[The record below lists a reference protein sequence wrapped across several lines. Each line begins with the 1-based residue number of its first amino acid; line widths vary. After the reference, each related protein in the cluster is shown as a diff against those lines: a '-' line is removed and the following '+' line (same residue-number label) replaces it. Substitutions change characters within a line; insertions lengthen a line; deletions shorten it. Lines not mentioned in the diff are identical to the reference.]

1 MIENQNAEQMEEEQV
16 SIEVVDDPIEPGEA
30 GSDGDELENY
40 TKSVSKRINK
50 LNQKN
55 RDVEARAQQLE
66 QIALQKE
73 AELQQYRK
81 YTTAQSGAVL
91 EKEQEALL
99 SKEAQIDD
107 VYRKAVES
115 GDADL
120 ITKANKLQNDI
131 AIQKEKLRVAKSR
144 QSQQVA
150 QEQYQSQGNEQ
161 AVNYQNEAKVEQ
173 EVQPTEDALD
183 WHSRNEWYGAVEN
196 DDGSS
201 NEDNLKATQYA
212 YYVHYN
218 LANEGFD
225 VGSDEY
231 YQELDSRVGTVYPHT
246 RSANSGSKIVNNGSR
261 PAVQRVAS
269 ATQGSGRSK
278 TQGNKNGVSF
288 SKSELER
295 LRSLK
300 PHNMTEESWLQRVAK
315 EKQKIASREA
325 S

>member
-16 SIEVVDDPIEPGEA
+16 SIEVTEDPVE
-30 GSDGDELENY
+30 GSGGDGDELENY

-50 LNQKN
+50 LNQ
-55 RDVEARAQQLE
+55 RHREAEQRAQQLE

-73 AELQQYRK
+73 AELQQYRQ
-81 YTTAQSGAVL
+81 YSIQQSNTVL
-91 EKEQEALL
+91 AKEEEAIN
-99 SKEAQIDD
+99 SKESQIDD

-120 ITKANKLQNDI
+120 ITKASKLQNDI

-144 QSQQVA
+144 QRAA
-150 QEQYQSQGNEQ
+150 QEESYQSQGNERV
-161 AVNYQNEAKVEQ
+161 VNHQEQQVQQ
-173 EVQPTEDALD
+173 EVTPTEDALE
-183 WHSRNEWYGAVEN
+183 WHERNPWYAN
-196 DDGSS
+196 QD
-201 NEDNLKATQYA
+201 NEDDMKATQYA

-231 YQELDSRVGTVYPHT
+231 YEELDSRVGTVYPHT
-246 RSANSGSKIVNNGSR
+246 KSASNGNSKTVQSRSR

-269 ATQGSGRSK
+269 ATQGGGRSK
-278 TQGNKNGVSF
+278 TQGKKNGVSF

-300 PHNMTEESWLQRVAK
+300 PHNMSEEAWLQRVAK

>member
-16 SIEVVDDPIEPGEA
+16 SIEVTEDPVE
-30 GSDGDELENY
+30 GSGGDGDELENY

-50 LNQKN
+50 LNQ
-55 RDVEARAQQLE
+55 RHREAEQRAQQLE

-73 AELQQYRK
+73 AELQQYRQ
-81 YTTAQSGAVL
+81 YSIQQSNTVL
-91 EKEQEALL
+91 AKEEEAIN
-99 SKEAQIDD
+99 SKESQIDD

-120 ITKANKLQNDI
+120 ITKASKLQNDI

-144 QSQQVA
+144 QRAA
-150 QEQYQSQGNEQ
+150 QEESYQSQGNERV
-161 AVNYQNEAKVEQ
+161 VNHQEQQVQQ
-173 EVQPTEDALD
+173 EVTPTEDALE
-183 WHSRNEWYGAVEN
+183 WHERNPWYAN
-196 DDGSS
+196 QD
-201 NEDNLKATQYA
+201 NEDDMKATQYA

-231 YQELDSRVGTVYPHT
+231 YEELDSRVGTVYPHT
-246 RSANSGSKIVNNGSR
+246 KSASNGNSKTVQSRSR

-269 ATQGSGRSK
+269 ATQGGGRSK
-278 TQGNKNGVSF
+278 TQGKKNGVSF

-300 PHNMTEESWLQRVAK
+300 PHNMSEEAWLQRVAK

-325 S
+325 N

>member
-1 MIENQNAEQMEEEQV
+1 M
-16 SIEVVDDPIEPGEA
+16 
-30 GSDGDELENY
+30 
-40 TKSVSKRINK
+40 
-50 LNQKN
+50 
-55 RDVEARAQQLE
+55 
-66 QIALQKE
+66 
-73 AELQQYRK
+73 
-81 YTTAQSGAVL
+81 
-91 EKEQEALL
+91 

-144 QSQQVA
+144 QSQQEA
-150 QEQYQSQGNEQ
+150 QEQYVSQGNEQ
-161 AVNYQNEAKVEQ
+161 VVQQQQQGQVEQ
-173 EVQPTEDALD
+173 EIQPTEDALE
-183 WHSRNEWYGAVEN
+183 WHERNPWYA
-196 DDGSS
+196 DQD
-201 NEDNLKATQYA
+201 NEDNMKATQYA

-231 YQELDSRVGTVYPHT
+231 YEELDSRVGTVYPHT
-246 RSANSGSKIVNNGSR
+246 RSANNGSKVVKNEAR

-269 ATQGSGRSK
+269 ATQGGGRSK

-295 LRSLK
+295 LQSLK
-300 PHNMTEESWLQRVAK
+300 PHNMSEEAWLQRVAK

-325 S
+325 N

>member
-16 SIEVVDDPIEPGEA
+16 SIEVTEDPVE
-30 GSDGDELENY
+30 GSGGDGDELENY

-50 LNQKN
+50 LNQ
-55 RDVEARAQQLE
+55 RHREAEQRAQQLE
-66 QIALQKE
+66 QIALQIE
-73 AELQQYRK
+73 AELQQYRQ
-81 YTTAQSGAVL
+81 YSVQQSNTVL
-91 EKEQEALL
+91 AKEEEAIN
-99 SKEAQIDD
+99 SKESQIDD

-120 ITKANKLQNDI
+120 ITKASKLQNDI

-144 QSQQVA
+144 QRAA
-150 QEQYQSQGNEQ
+150 QEESYQSQGNERV
-161 AVNYQNEAKVEQ
+161 VNHQEQQVQQ
-173 EVQPTEDALD
+173 EVTPTEDALE
-183 WHSRNEWYGAVEN
+183 WHERNPWYAN
-196 DDGSS
+196 QDD
-201 NEDNLKATQYA
+201 EDDMKATQYA

-231 YQELDSRVGTVYPHT
+231 YEELDSRVGTVYPHT
-246 RSANSGSKIVNNGSR
+246 KSASNGNSKTVQGRSR

-269 ATQGSGRSK
+269 ATQGGGRSK
-278 TQGNKNGVSF
+278 TQGKKNGVSF

-300 PHNMTEESWLQRVAK
+300 PHNMSEEAWLQRVAK

>member
-16 SIEVVDDPIEPGEA
+16 SIEVTEEPVE
-30 GSDGDELENY
+30 GSGGDGDELENY

-50 LNQKN
+50 LNQ
-55 RDVEARAQQLE
+55 RHREAEQRAQQLE

-73 AELQQYRK
+73 AELQQYRQ
-81 YTTAQSGAVL
+81 YSVQQSNTVL
-91 EKEQEALL
+91 AKEEEAIN
-99 SKEAQIDD
+99 SKESQIDD

-120 ITKANKLQNDI
+120 ITKASKLQNDI

-144 QSQQVA
+144 QRAA
-150 QEQYQSQGNEQ
+150 QEESYQSQGNEQ
-161 AVNYQNEAKVEQ
+161 VVNYQEQQQVQQ
-173 EVQPTEDALD
+173 EVTPTEDALE
-183 WHSRNEWYGAVEN
+183 WHERNPWYANQDSE
-196 DDGSS
+196 DDM
-201 NEDNLKATQYA
+201 KATQYA

-231 YQELDSRVGTVYPHT
+231 YEELDSRVGTVYPHT
-246 RSANSGSKIVNNGSR
+246 KSASNGNSKTVQSGSR

-269 ATQGSGRSK
+269 ATQGGGRSK
-278 TQGNKNGVSF
+278 TQGKKNGVSF

-300 PHNMTEESWLQRVAK
+300 PHNMSEEAWLQRVAK

>member
-1 MIENQNAEQMEEEQV
+1 MIENQNAEQIEEEQV
-16 SIEVVDDPIEPGEA
+16 DIEVTEDPVENSAPVD
-30 GSDGDELENY
+30 DGDELENY

-50 LNQKN
+50 LNAKH
-55 RDVEARAQQLE
+55 REAEQRAQQLE

-73 AELQQYRK
+73 AELQQYRQ
-81 YTTAQSGAVL
+81 YSVQQSNQVL
-91 EKEQEALL
+91 AKEEEALS

-120 ITKANKLQNDI
+120 ITKAAKLQSDI
-131 AIQKEKLRVAKSR
+131 AIQKEKLRVAKAR
-144 QSQQVA
+144 QQTA
-150 QEQYQSQGNEQ
+150 QEDTYVSQGNEQ
-161 AVNYQNEAKVEQ
+161 SVPQEQYQNQVEQ
-173 EVQPTEDALD
+173 EVTPTQDALE
-183 WHSRNEWYGAVEN
+183 WHERNPWYAN
-196 DDGSS
+196 KD
-201 NEDNLKATQYA
+201 NEEDMKATQYA

-218 LANEGFD
+218 LANEGYD

-231 YQELDSRVGTVYPHT
+231 YEELDSRVGTVYPHT
-246 RSANSGSKIVNNGSR
+246 KSADSGSQTVQSGSR

-269 ATQGSGRSK
+269 ASQGGRSK
-278 TQGNKNGVSF
+278 TQGKKNGVSF

-295 LRSLK
+295 LRGLK
-300 PHNMTEESWLQRVAK
+300 PHNMSEEAWLQRVAK

>member
-16 SIEVVDDPIEPGEA
+16 SIEVTEDPVE
-30 GSDGDELENY
+30 GSGGDGDELENY

-50 LNQKN
+50 LNQ
-55 RDVEARAQQLE
+55 RHREAEQRAQQLE

-73 AELQQYRK
+73 AELQQYRQ
-81 YTTAQSGAVL
+81 YSVQQSNTVL
-91 EKEQEALL
+91 AKEEEAIN
-99 SKEAQIDD
+99 SKESQIDD

-120 ITKANKLQNDI
+120 ITKASKLQNDI

-144 QSQQVA
+144 QRAA
-150 QEQYQSQGNEQ
+150 QEESYQSQGNERV
-161 AVNYQNEAKVEQ
+161 VNHQEQQVQQ
-173 EVQPTEDALD
+173 EVTPTEDALE
-183 WHSRNEWYGAVEN
+183 WHERNPWYAN
-196 DDGSS
+196 QDD
-201 NEDNLKATQYA
+201 EDDMKATQYA

-231 YQELDSRVGTVYPHT
+231 YEELDSRVGTVYPHT
-246 RSANSGSKIVNNGSR
+246 KSASNGNSKTVQGRSR

-269 ATQGSGRSK
+269 ATQGGGRSK
-278 TQGNKNGVSF
+278 TQGKKNGVSF

-300 PHNMTEESWLQRVAK
+300 PHNMSEEAWLQRVAK

>member
-1 MIENQNAEQMEEEQV
+1 MIENQNAEQVEEEQV
-16 SIEVVDDPIEPGEA
+16 SIEVTEDPIEDSEVV
-30 GSDGDELENY
+30 SDGDELENY

-55 RDVEARAQQLE
+55 RETEARAQQLE

-73 AELQQYRK
+73 AELQQYRQF
-81 YTTAQSGAVL
+81 AQQQSNTVL
-91 EKEQEALL
+91 EKEEEALT

-144 QSQQVA
+144 QSQQEA
-150 QEQYQSQGNEQ
+150 QEQYVSQGNEQ
-161 AVNYQNEAKVEQ
+161 VIQQQESQVEQ
-173 EVQPTEDALD
+173 EVQPTEDALA
-183 WHSRNEWYGAVEN
+183 WHERNPWYA
-196 DDGSS
+196 DQD
-201 NEDNLKATQYA
+201 NEDNMKATQYA

-231 YQELDSRVGTVYPHT
+231 YEELDSRVGTVYPHT
-246 RSANSGSKIVNNGSR
+246 RSASSGSKVVQNEAR

-269 ATQGSGRSK
+269 ATQGGGRSK
-278 TQGNKNGVSF
+278 TQDNKNGVSF

-295 LRSLK
+295 LRGLK
-300 PHNMTEESWLQRVAK
+300 PHNMSDEAWLQRVAK
-315 EKQKIASREA
+315 EKKRIASREA

>member
-1 MIENQNAEQMEEEQV
+1 MIENQNAEQVEEEQF
-16 SIEVVDDPIEPGEA
+16 SIQVTEDPVEGSGGE
-30 GSDGDELENY
+30 GDELENY

-50 LNQKN
+50 LNAKH
-55 RDVEARAQQLE
+55 REVEHRAQQLE
-66 QIALQKE
+66 QIAMQKE

-81 YTTAQSGAVL
+81 YTVQQSNTVL
-91 EKEQEALL
+91 AKEEEAIA

-120 ITKANKLQNDI
+120 ITKASKLQNEI
-131 AIQKEKLRVAKSR
+131 GIQKEKLRVAKSR
-144 QSQQVA
+144 QRAA
-150 QEQYQSQGNEQ
+150 QEESYVSQGNEQ
-161 AVNYQNEAKVEQ
+161 VVNYQDQQQVQQ
-173 EVQPTEDALD
+173 EVKPTEDALE
-183 WHSRNEWYGAVEN
+183 WHDKNPWYAN
-196 DDGSS
+196 QDDE
-201 NEDNLKATQYA
+201 EDMKATQYA

-225 VGSDEY
+225 VGSDDY
-231 YQELDSRVGTVYPHT
+231 YEELDSRVGTVYPHT
-246 RSANSGSKIVNNGSR
+246 KSASKGGSKTVQSGSR

-269 ATQGSGRSK
+269 ATQGGGRSK
-278 TQGNKNGVSF
+278 TQGKKNGVSF

-300 PHNMTEESWLQRVAK
+300 PHNMSEEAWLQRVAK

>member
-1 MIENQNAEQMEEEQV
+1 MIENQNAEQVEEEQF
-16 SIEVVDDPIEPGEA
+16 SIQVTEDPVEGSGGE
-30 GSDGDELENY
+30 GDELENY

-50 LNQKN
+50 LNAKH
-55 RDVEARAQQLE
+55 REVEHRAQQLE
-66 QIALQKE
+66 QIAMQKE

-81 YTTAQSGAVL
+81 YTVQQSNTVL
-91 EKEQEALL
+91 AKEEEAIA

-120 ITKANKLQNDI
+120 ITKASKLQNDI
-131 AIQKEKLRVAKSR
+131 GIQKEKLRVAKSR
-144 QSQQVA
+144 QRAA
-150 QEQYQSQGNEQ
+150 QEESYVSQGNEQ
-161 AVNYQNEAKVEQ
+161 VVNYQDQQQVQQ
-173 EVQPTEDALD
+173 EVKPTEDALE
-183 WHSRNEWYGAVEN
+183 WHDKNPWYAN
-196 DDGSS
+196 QDD
-201 NEDNLKATQYA
+201 EDDMKATQYA

-231 YQELDSRVGTVYPHT
+231 YEELDSRVGTVYPHT
-246 RSANSGSKIVNNGSR
+246 KSASNGGSKTVQSGSR

-269 ATQGSGRSK
+269 ATQGGGRSK
-278 TQGNKNGVSF
+278 TQGKKNGVSF

-300 PHNMTEESWLQRVAK
+300 PHNMSEEAWLQRVAK

>member
-1 MIENQNAEQMEEEQV
+1 MIENQNAEQVEEEQF
-16 SIEVVDDPIEPGEA
+16 SIQVTEDPVEGSGGE
-30 GSDGDELENY
+30 GDELENY

-50 LNQKN
+50 LNAKH
-55 RDVEARAQQLE
+55 REVEHRAQQLE
-66 QIALQKE
+66 QIAMQKE

-81 YTTAQSGAVL
+81 YTVQQSNTVL
-91 EKEQEALL
+91 AKEEEAIA

-120 ITKANKLQNDI
+120 ITKASKLQNDI
-131 AIQKEKLRVAKSR
+131 GIQKEKLRVAKSR
-144 QSQQVA
+144 QRAA
-150 QEQYQSQGNEQ
+150 QEESYVSQGNEQ
-161 AVNYQNEAKVEQ
+161 VVNYQDQQQVQQ
-173 EVQPTEDALD
+173 EVKPTEDALE
-183 WHSRNEWYGAVEN
+183 WHDKNPWYAN
-196 DDGSS
+196 QDDE
-201 NEDNLKATQYA
+201 EDMKATQYA

-231 YQELDSRVGTVYPHT
+231 YEELDSRVGTVYPHT
-246 RSANSGSKIVNNGSR
+246 KSASNGGSKTVQSGSR

-269 ATQGSGRSK
+269 ATQGGGRSK
-278 TQGNKNGVSF
+278 TQGKKNGVSF

-300 PHNMTEESWLQRVAK
+300 PPNMSEEAWLQRVAK

>member
-16 SIEVVDDPIEPGEA
+16 SIEVTEDPVE
-30 GSDGDELENY
+30 GSGGGDGDELENY

-50 LNQKN
+50 LNQ
-55 RDVEARAQQLE
+55 RHREAERRAQQLE

-73 AELQQYRK
+73 AELQQYRQ
-81 YTTAQSGAVL
+81 YSVQQSNTVL
-91 EKEQEALL
+91 AKEEEAIA
-99 SKEAQIDD
+99 SKESQIDD

-120 ITKANKLQNDI
+120 ITKASKLQNDI

-144 QSQQVA
+144 QRAA
-150 QEQYQSQGNEQ
+150 QEESYQSQGNEQ
-161 AVNYQNEAKVEQ
+161 IVNYQQQQRVQQ
-173 EVQPTEDALD
+173 EVTPTEDALE
-183 WHSRNEWYGAVEN
+183 WHERNPWYANQDSE
-196 DDGSS
+196 DDM
-201 NEDNLKATQYA
+201 KATQYA

-231 YQELDSRVGTVYPHT
+231 YEELDSRVGTVYPHT
-246 RSANSGSKIVNNGSR
+246 KSASNGNSKTVQSGSR

-269 ATQGSGRSK
+269 ATQGGGRSK
-278 TQGNKNGVSF
+278 TQGKKNGVSF

-300 PHNMTEESWLQRVAK
+300 PHNMSEEAWLQRVAK

>member
-16 SIEVVDDPIEPGEA
+16 SIEVTEDPVE
-30 GSDGDELENY
+30 GSGGGDGDELENY

-50 LNQKN
+50 LNQ
-55 RDVEARAQQLE
+55 RHREAEQRAQQLE

-73 AELQQYRK
+73 AELQQYRQ
-81 YTTAQSGAVL
+81 YSVQQSNTVL
-91 EKEQEALL
+91 AKEEEAIT
-99 SKEAQIDD
+99 SKESQIDD

-120 ITKANKLQNDI
+120 ITKASKLQNDI

-144 QSQQVA
+144 QRSA
-150 QEQYQSQGNEQ
+150 QEESYQSQGNEQ
-161 AVNYQNEAKVEQ
+161 VVNYQEQQQVQQ
-173 EVQPTEDALD
+173 EVTPTEDALQ
-183 WHSRNEWYGAVEN
+183 WHEKNPWYAN
-196 DDGSS
+196 QDDE
-201 NEDNLKATQYA
+201 EDMKATQYA

-231 YQELDSRVGTVYPHT
+231 YEELDSRVGTVYPHT
-246 RSANSGSKIVNNGSR
+246 KSASNGNSKTVESGSR

-269 ATQGSGRSK
+269 ATQGGGRSK
-278 TQGNKNGVSF
+278 TQGKKNGVSF

-300 PHNMTEESWLQRVAK
+300 PHNMSEEAWLQRVAK

>member
-1 MIENQNAEQMEEEQV
+1 MIENQNAEQVEEEQF
-16 SIEVVDDPIEPGEA
+16 SIQVTEDPVEGSGGE
-30 GSDGDELENY
+30 GDELENY

-50 LNQKN
+50 LNAKH
-55 RDVEARAQQLE
+55 REVEHRAQQLE
-66 QIALQKE
+66 QIAMQKE

-81 YTTAQSGAVL
+81 YTVQQSNTVL
-91 EKEQEALL
+91 AKEEEAIA

-120 ITKANKLQNDI
+120 ITKASKLQNDI
-131 AIQKEKLRVAKSR
+131 GIQKEKLRVAKSR
-144 QSQQVA
+144 QRAA
-150 QEQYQSQGNEQ
+150 QEESYVSQGNEQ
-161 AVNYQNEAKVEQ
+161 LVNYQDQQQVQQ
-173 EVQPTEDALD
+173 EVKPTEDALE
-183 WHSRNEWYGAVEN
+183 WHDKNPWYAN
-196 DDGSS
+196 QDDE
-201 NEDNLKATQYA
+201 EDMKATQYA

-231 YQELDSRVGTVYPHT
+231 YEELDSRVGTVYPHT
-246 RSANSGSKIVNNGSR
+246 KSASNGGSKTVQSGSR

-269 ATQGSGRSK
+269 ATQGGGRSK
-278 TQGNKNGVSF
+278 TQGKKNGVSF

-300 PHNMTEESWLQRVAK
+300 PHNMSEEAWLQRVAK

>member
-1 MIENQNAEQMEEEQV
+1 MIENQNAEQIEEEQV
-16 SIEVVDDPIEPGEA
+16 SIQVTEDPVEGSEVV
-30 GSDGDELENY
+30 SDGDELENY

-50 LNQKN
+50 LNAKH
-55 RDVEARAQQLE
+55 REAEQRAQQLE

-73 AELQQYRK
+73 AELQQYRQ
-81 YTTAQSGAVL
+81 YSTQQSNQVL
-91 EKEQEALL
+91 AKEEEALV
-99 SKEAQIDD
+99 SKESQIDD

-120 ITKANKLQNDI
+120 ITKAAKLQSDI
-131 AIQKEKLRVAKSR
+131 SIQKEKLRVAKAR
-144 QSQQVA
+144 QQTAV
-150 QEQYQSQGNEQ
+150 QEHEAYVSQGNEQ
-161 AVNYQNEAKVEQ
+161 VVQQEQYQQAEQ
-173 EVQPTEDALD
+173 EVTPTEDALE
-183 WHSRNEWYGAVEN
+183 WHDRNPWYANKN
-196 DDGSS
+196 DE
-201 NEDNLKATQYA
+201 EDMKATQYA

-231 YQELDSRVGTVYPHT
+231 YEELDSRVGTVYPHT
-246 RSANSGSKIVNNGSR
+246 KSADGGSKIVQSGSR

-269 ATQGSGRSK
+269 APQGGRSK
-278 TQGNKNGVSF
+278 TQGKKNGVSF

-300 PHNMTEESWLQRVAK
+300 PHNMSEEAWLQRVAK
-315 EKQKIASREA
+315 EKQKIAAREA

>member
-1 MIENQNAEQMEEEQV
+1 MIENQNAEQMDEEQV
-16 SIEVVDDPIEPGEA
+16 SIEVTEDPVE
-30 GSDGDELENY
+30 GSGGDGDELENY
-40 TKSVSKRINK
+40 TKSVSRRINK
-50 LNQKN
+50 LNQ
-55 RDVEARAQQLE
+55 RHREAEQRAQQLE

-73 AELQQYRK
+73 AELQQYRQ
-81 YTTAQSGAVL
+81 YSIQQSNTVL
-91 EKEQEALL
+91 AKEEEAIN
-99 SKEAQIDD
+99 SKESQIDD

-120 ITKANKLQNDI
+120 ITKASKLQNQI

-144 QSQQVA
+144 QRAA
-150 QEQYQSQGNEQ
+150 QEESYQSQGNERV
-161 AVNYQNEAKVEQ
+161 VNYQEQQVQQ
-173 EVQPTEDALD
+173 EVTPTEDALE
-183 WHSRNEWYGAVEN
+183 WHERNPWYAN
-196 DDGSS
+196 QD
-201 NEDNLKATQYA
+201 NEDDMKATQYA

-231 YQELDSRVGTVYPHT
+231 YEELDSRVGTVYPHT
-246 RSANSGSKIVNNGSR
+246 KSASNGNSKTVQSRSR

-269 ATQGSGRSK
+269 ATQGGGRSK
-278 TQGNKNGVSF
+278 TQGKKNGVSF

-300 PHNMTEESWLQRVAK
+300 PHNMSEEAWLQRVAK

-325 S
+325 R

>member
-16 SIEVVDDPIEPGEA
+16 SIEVTEDPVE
-30 GSDGDELENY
+30 GSGGDGDELENY

-50 LNQKN
+50 LNQ
-55 RDVEARAQQLE
+55 RHREAEQRAQQLE

-73 AELQQYRK
+73 AELQQYRQ
-81 YTTAQSGAVL
+81 YSVQQSNTVL
-91 EKEQEALL
+91 AKEEEAIN
-99 SKEAQIDD
+99 SKESQIDD

-120 ITKANKLQNDI
+120 ITKASKLQNDI

-144 QSQQVA
+144 QRAA
-150 QEQYQSQGNEQ
+150 QEESYQSQGNEQ
-161 AVNYQNEAKVEQ
+161 VVNYQEQQQVQQ
-173 EVQPTEDALD
+173 EVTPTKDALE
-183 WHSRNEWYGAVEN
+183 WHERNPWYAN
-196 DDGSS
+196 QDD
-201 NEDNLKATQYA
+201 EDDMKATQYA

-231 YQELDSRVGTVYPHT
+231 YEELDSRVGTVYPHT
-246 RSANSGSKIVNNGSR
+246 KSASNGNSKTVQSRSR

-269 ATQGSGRSK
+269 ATQGGGRSK
-278 TQGNKNGVSF
+278 TQGKKNGVSF

-300 PHNMTEESWLQRVAK
+300 PHNMSDEAWLQRVAK

>member
-16 SIEVVDDPIEPGEA
+16 SIEVTEDPVE
-30 GSDGDELENY
+30 GSGGGDGDELENY

-50 LNQKN
+50 LNQ
-55 RDVEARAQQLE
+55 RHREAEQRAQQLE

-73 AELQQYRK
+73 AELQQYRQ
-81 YTTAQSGAVL
+81 YSVQQSNTVL
-91 EKEQEALL
+91 AKEEEAIS
-99 SKEAQIDD
+99 SKESQIDD

-120 ITKANKLQNDI
+120 ITKASKLQNDI

-144 QSQQVA
+144 QRAA
-150 QEQYQSQGNEQ
+150 QEESYQSQGNEQ
-161 AVNYQNEAKVEQ
+161 VVNYQEQQQVQQ
-173 EVQPTEDALD
+173 EVTPTEDALE
-183 WHSRNEWYGAVEN
+183 WHERNPWYANQDSE
-196 DDGSS
+196 DDM
-201 NEDNLKATQYA
+201 KATQYA

-231 YQELDSRVGTVYPHT
+231 YEELDSRVGTVYPHT
-246 RSANSGSKIVNNGSR
+246 KSASNGNSKTVQSGSR

-269 ATQGSGRSK
+269 ATQGGGRSK
-278 TQGNKNGVSF
+278 TQGKKNGVSF

-300 PHNMTEESWLQRVAK
+300 PHNMSEEAWLQRVAK

>member
-1 MIENQNAEQMEEEQV
+1 MIENQNAEQVEEEQV
-16 SIEVVDDPIEPGEA
+16 SIEVTEDPIEDSEVVN
-30 GSDGDELENY
+30 DGDELENY

-55 RDVEARAQQLE
+55 RETEARAQQLE

-73 AELQQYRK
+73 AELQQYRQF
-81 YTTAQSGAVL
+81 AQQQSNTVL
-91 EKEQEALL
+91 EKEEEALT

-144 QSQQVA
+144 QSQQEA
-150 QEQYQSQGNEQ
+150 QEQYVSQGNEQ
-161 AVNYQNEAKVEQ
+161 VIQQQESQVEQ
-173 EVQPTEDALD
+173 EVQPTEDALA
-183 WHSRNEWYGAVEN
+183 WHERNPWYA
-196 DDGSS
+196 DQD
-201 NEDNLKATQYA
+201 NEDNMKATQYA

-231 YQELDSRVGTVYPHT
+231 YEELDSRVGTVYPHT
-246 RSANSGSKIVNNGSR
+246 RSASSGSKVVQNEAR

-269 ATQGSGRSK
+269 ATQGGGRSK
-278 TQGNKNGVSF
+278 TQDNKNGVSF

-295 LRSLK
+295 LRGLK
-300 PHNMTEESWLQRVAK
+300 PHNMSDEAWLQRVAK
-315 EKQKIASREA
+315 EKKRIASREA

>member
-1 MIENQNAEQMEEEQV
+1 MIENQNAEQMDEEQV
-16 SIEVVDDPIEPGEA
+16 SIEVTEDPVE
-30 GSDGDELENY
+30 GSGGDGDELENY

-50 LNQKN
+50 LNQ
-55 RDVEARAQQLE
+55 RHREAEQRAQQLE

-73 AELQQYRK
+73 AELQQYRQ
-81 YTTAQSGAVL
+81 YSIQQSNTVL
-91 EKEQEALL
+91 AKEEEAIN
-99 SKEAQIDD
+99 SKESQIDD

-120 ITKANKLQNDI
+120 ITKASKLQNQI

-144 QSQQVA
+144 QRAA
-150 QEQYQSQGNEQ
+150 QEESYQSQGNERV
-161 AVNYQNEAKVEQ
+161 VNYQEQQVQQ
-173 EVQPTEDALD
+173 EVTPTEDALE
-183 WHSRNEWYGAVEN
+183 WHERNPWYAN
-196 DDGSS
+196 QH
-201 NEDNLKATQYA
+201 NEDDMKATQYA

-231 YQELDSRVGTVYPHT
+231 YEELDSRVGTVYPHT
-246 RSANSGSKIVNNGSR
+246 KSASNGNLKTVQSRSR

-269 ATQGSGRSK
+269 ATQGGGRSK
-278 TQGNKNGVSF
+278 TQGKKNGVSF

-300 PHNMTEESWLQRVAK
+300 PHNMSEEAWLQRVAK

-325 S
+325 R

>member
-16 SIEVVDDPIEPGEA
+16 SIEVTEDPVE
-30 GSDGDELENY
+30 GSSGDGDELENY

-50 LNQKN
+50 LNQ
-55 RDVEARAQQLE
+55 RHREAEQRAQQLE

-73 AELQQYRK
+73 AELQQYRQ
-81 YTTAQSGAVL
+81 YSVQQSNTVL
-91 EKEQEALL
+91 AKEEEAIN
-99 SKEAQIDD
+99 SKESQIDD

-120 ITKANKLQNDI
+120 ITKASKLQNDI

-144 QSQQVA
+144 QRAA
-150 QEQYQSQGNEQ
+150 QEESYQSQGNEQ
-161 AVNYQNEAKVEQ
+161 VVNYQEQQQVQQ
-173 EVQPTEDALD
+173 EVTPTEDALE
-183 WHSRNEWYGAVEN
+183 WHERNPWYAN
-196 DDGSS
+196 QDD
-201 NEDNLKATQYA
+201 EDDMKATQYA

-231 YQELDSRVGTVYPHT
+231 YEELDSRVGTVYPHT
-246 RSANSGSKIVNNGSR
+246 KSASNGNSKTVQSRSR

-269 ATQGSGRSK
+269 ATQGGGRSK
-278 TQGNKNGVSF
+278 TQGKKNGVSF

-300 PHNMTEESWLQRVAK
+300 PHNMSEEAWLQRVAK

>member
-1 MIENQNAEQMEEEQV
+1 MIENQNAEQIQEEQV
-16 SIEVVDDPIEPGEA
+16 SIEVVEDPVE
-30 GSDGDELENY
+30 GSGVANDGDELENY

-55 RDVEARAQQLE
+55 RETEARAQQLE

-73 AELQQYRK
+73 AELQQYRQ
-81 YTTAQSGAVL
+81 YTTQQSGAVL

-295 LRSLK
+295 LQSLK
-300 PHNMTEESWLQRVAK
+300 PHNMSEEAWLQRVAK

-325 S
+325 N

>member
-1 MIENQNAEQMEEEQV
+1 MIENQNAEQVEEEQF
-16 SIEVVDDPIEPGEA
+16 SIQVTEDPVEGSGGE
-30 GSDGDELENY
+30 GDELENY

-50 LNQKN
+50 LNAKH
-55 RDVEARAQQLE
+55 REVEHRAQQLE
-66 QIALQKE
+66 QIAMQKE

-81 YTTAQSGAVL
+81 YTVQQSNTVL
-91 EKEQEALL
+91 AKEEEAIA

-120 ITKANKLQNDI
+120 ITKASKLQNDI
-131 AIQKEKLRVAKSR
+131 GIQKEKLRVAKSR
-144 QSQQVA
+144 QRAA
-150 QEQYQSQGNEQ
+150 QEESYVSQGNEQ
-161 AVNYQNEAKVEQ
+161 VVNYQDQQQVQQ
-173 EVQPTEDALD
+173 EVKPTEDALE
-183 WHSRNEWYGAVEN
+183 WHDKNPWYAN
-196 DDGSS
+196 QDDE
-201 NEDNLKATQYA
+201 EDMKATQYA

-231 YQELDSRVGTVYPHT
+231 YEELDSRVGTVYPHT
-246 RSANSGSKIVNNGSR
+246 KSASNGGSKTVQSGSR

-269 ATQGSGRSK
+269 ATQGGGRSK

-295 LRSLK
+295 LQSLK
-300 PHNMTEESWLQRVAK
+300 PHNMSEEAWLQRVAK

>member
-1 MIENQNAEQMEEEQV
+1 MIENQNAEQMDEEQV
-16 SIEVVDDPIEPGEA
+16 SIEVTEDPVE
-30 GSDGDELENY
+30 GSGGDGDELENY

-50 LNQKN
+50 LNQ
-55 RDVEARAQQLE
+55 RHREAEQRAQQLE

-73 AELQQYRK
+73 AELQQYRQ
-81 YTTAQSGAVL
+81 YSIQQSNTVL
-91 EKEQEALL
+91 AKEEEAIN
-99 SKEAQIDD
+99 SKESQIDD

-120 ITKANKLQNDI
+120 ITKASKLQNQI

-144 QSQQVA
+144 QRAA
-150 QEQYQSQGNEQ
+150 QEESYQSQGNERV
-161 AVNYQNEAKVEQ
+161 VNYQQQQVQQ
-173 EVQPTEDALD
+173 EVTPTEDALE
-183 WHSRNEWYGAVEN
+183 WHERNPWYAN
-196 DDGSS
+196 QD
-201 NEDNLKATQYA
+201 NEDDMKATQYA

-231 YQELDSRVGTVYPHT
+231 YEELDSRVGTVYPHT
-246 RSANSGSKIVNNGSR
+246 KSASNGNSKTVQSRSR

-269 ATQGSGRSK
+269 ATQGGGRSK
-278 TQGNKNGVSF
+278 TQGKKNGVSF

-300 PHNMTEESWLQRVAK
+300 PHNMSEEAWLQRVAK

-325 S
+325 R

>member
-1 MIENQNAEQMEEEQV
+1 MIENQNAEQVEEEQF
-16 SIEVVDDPIEPGEA
+16 SIQVTEDPVEGSGGE
-30 GSDGDELENY
+30 GDELENY

-50 LNQKN
+50 LNAKH
-55 RDVEARAQQLE
+55 RETEHRAQQLE
-66 QIALQKE
+66 QIAMQKE

-81 YTTAQSGAVL
+81 YTVQQSNTVL
-91 EKEQEALL
+91 AKEEEAIA

-120 ITKANKLQNDI
+120 ITKASKLQNEI
-131 AIQKEKLRVAKSR
+131 GIQKEKLRVAKSR
-144 QSQQVA
+144 QRAA
-150 QEQYQSQGNEQ
+150 QEESYVSQGNEQ
-161 AVNYQNEAKVEQ
+161 VVNYQDQQQVQQ
-173 EVQPTEDALD
+173 EVKPTEDALE
-183 WHSRNEWYGAVEN
+183 WHDKNPWYAN
-196 DDGSS
+196 QDDE
-201 NEDNLKATQYA
+201 EDMKATQYA

-231 YQELDSRVGTVYPHT
+231 YEELDSRVGTVYPHT
-246 RSANSGSKIVNNGSR
+246 KSASKGGSKTVQSGSR

-269 ATQGSGRSK
+269 ATQGGGRSK
-278 TQGNKNGVSF
+278 TQGKKNGVSF

-300 PHNMTEESWLQRVAK
+300 PHNMSEEAWLQRVAK

>member
-1 MIENQNAEQMEEEQV
+1 MIENQNAEQIQEEQV
-16 SIEVVDDPIEPGEA
+16 SIEVVEDPVE
-30 GSDGDELENY
+30 GSGVANDGDELENY

-55 RDVEARAQQLE
+55 RETEARAQQLE

-73 AELQQYRK
+73 AELQQYRQ
-81 YTTAQSGAVL
+81 YTTQQSGAVL

-144 QSQQVA
+144 QSQQEA
-150 QEQYQSQGNEQ
+150 QEQYVSQGNEQ
-161 AVNYQNEAKVEQ
+161 VVQQQQQGQVEQ
-173 EVQPTEDALD
+173 EIQPTEDALE
-183 WHSRNEWYGAVEN
+183 WHERNPWYA
-196 DDGSS
+196 DQD
-201 NEDNLKATQYA
+201 NEDNMKATQYA

-231 YQELDSRVGTVYPHT
+231 YEELDSRVGTVYPHT
-246 RSANSGSKIVNNGSR
+246 RSANNGSKVVKNEAR

-269 ATQGSGRSK
+269 ATQGGGRSK

-295 LRSLK
+295 LQSLK
-300 PHNMTEESWLQRVAK
+300 PHNMSEEAWLQRVAK

-325 S
+325 N

>member
-1 MIENQNAEQMEEEQV
+1 MIENQNAEQIQEEQV
-16 SIEVVDDPIEPGEA
+16 SIEVVEDPVE
-30 GSDGDELENY
+30 GSGVANDGDELENY

-55 RDVEARAQQLE
+55 RETKARAQQLE

-73 AELQQYRK
+73 AELQQYRQ
-81 YTTAQSGAVL
+81 YTTQQSGAVL

-161 AVNYQNEAKVEQ
+161 AVNYQNEARVEQ
-173 EVQPTEDALD
+173 EIQPTEDALE
-183 WHSRNEWYGAVEN
+183 WHERNPWYA
-196 DDGSS
+196 DQD
-201 NEDNLKATQYA
+201 NEDNMKATQYA

-231 YQELDSRVGTVYPHT
+231 YEELDSRVGTVYPHT
-246 RSANSGSKIVNNGSR
+246 RSANNGSKVVKNEAR
-261 PAVQRVAS
+261 PAVQRVAT
-269 ATQGSGRSK
+269 ATQGGGRSK

-295 LRSLK
+295 LQSLK
-300 PHNMTEESWLQRVAK
+300 PHNMSEEAWLQRVAK